1 MGPIIDSD
9 QGSPMKPKNNKL
21 FKTLGPVASRL
32 IAELYERNRPIFSL
46 RDVREITGLR
56 PGPARSF
63 TAKLTSRGVATRLKP
78 GLFILIPFEFGHLR
92 TYTGNPYVVAREL
105 VRGRNYYLS
114 HSSAMDIH
122 QMVTQPRLVVYV
134 STLRQLPSK
143 RIHGT
148 EFRFVRSKRR
158 HFFGTT
164 EKWVE
169 KYGKVIVSDL
179 ERTIVDGLRS
189 PNYSGGLVDVAK
201 ALWMRRQDIDPKR
214 LVDYALRLNIGAV
227 IRRLGFLLELW
238 RIEAP
243 GQISPL
249 NRKLTDTYVLLDPG
263 LPPSGKF
270 QRRWR
275 LRLNVTPEELQAT
288 VRT

>member
-1 MGPIIDSD
+1 
-9 QGSPMKPKNNKL
+9 MKANNI
-21 FKTLGPVASRL
+21 KTLGPVASRL
-32 IAELYERNRPIFSL
+32 IAELYERNRSIFSL
-46 RDVREITGLR
+46 RDVKEITGLR

-63 TAKLTSRGVATRLKP
+63 MAKLISRRVATRLKP
-78 GLFILIPFEFGHLR
+78 GLFIIVPFEFGHLR
-92 TYTGNPYVVAREL
+92 TYIGNPYVIAREL
-105 VRGRNYYLS
+105 VGGRNYYLS

-134 STLRQLPSK
+134 TTLRQVPSK

-158 HFFGTT
+158 HFFGTM
-164 EKWVE
+164 EQWVE
-169 KYGKVIVSDL
+169 KHEKVIVSDP
-179 ERTIVDGLRS
+179 ERTIIDGLRN

-201 ALWMRRQDIDPKR
+201 GLWIRRQDVDPKR
-214 LVDYALRLNIGAV
+214 LVDYAIRLNIGAV

-243 GQISPL
+243 DQISRL

-263 LPPSGKF
+263 LPPDGKF

-275 LRLNVTPEELQAT
+275 LRLNVTPQELQGA